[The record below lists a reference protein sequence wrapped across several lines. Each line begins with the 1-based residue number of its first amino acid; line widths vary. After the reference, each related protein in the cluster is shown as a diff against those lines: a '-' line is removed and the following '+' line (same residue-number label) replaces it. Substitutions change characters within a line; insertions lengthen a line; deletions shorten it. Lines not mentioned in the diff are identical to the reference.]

1 MAGAG
6 IFVSES
12 GRAQS
17 RPVHAPIDATCFAPA
32 SSRKNKKTQKQKSDN
47 QSESVGIF

>member
-1 MAGAG
+1 MAVAG

-12 GRAQS
+12 WRAQS
-17 RPVHAPIDATCFAPA
+17 RPVRSDRRDLFRANLVA
-32 SSRKNKKTQKQKSDN
+32 KNKKTPRTKSDN